1 MRASV
6 EPFDRGGAGENP
18 YAVQADLQQTM
29 QALVGIVRTEA
40 EMLEA
45 LQKLDLLRERASRYG
60 VAGHREFNAGWHT
73 CLDLRNLIDVSE
85 AITRSALERRE
96 SRGAHWR
103 RDFPSAE
110 AAPHY
115 TVRVR
120 RAAAGPRVWRE
131 PVAFSRATPA
141 GSPVPA
147 TVEIGD

>member
-1 MRASV
+1 MW
-6 EPFDRGGAGENP
+6 
-18 YAVQADLQQTM
+18 
-29 QALVGIVRTEA
+29 
-40 EMLEA
+40 
-45 LQKLDLLRERASRYG
+45 ERAGLVRDAEGLGKALAEVDRIERELDAVG
-60 VAGHREFNAGWHT
+60 VAGDPSLNTAWQDW
-73 CLDLRNLIDVSE
+73 LNLKSQTLAARLIV
-85 AITRSALERRE
+85 TSALERRE

-120 RAAAGPRVWRE
+120 RATAGPRVWRE